1 MGARFPLTNKSILLF
16 GKVSETSFTKGVI
29 SRRFPSRPLG
39 RLIKIRLTA
48 ISESPF
54 IYVLD
59 GPTLRV
65 SDRISFLLKTFNF
78 FSFAIDQNELSSI
91 ELKFHIIKT
100 TKLSI
105 STGQNLINI
114 EFLIVYFIG

>member
-1 MGARFPLTNKSILLF
+1 MGARFPLTNKSILLL
-16 GKVSETSFTKGVI
+16 GNVSETSLTKGVI
-29 SRRFPSRPLG
+29 SKRFPSRPLG
-39 RLIKIRLTA
+39 RLIKIRLMA

-65 SDRISFLLKTFNF
+65 SKRISFLLKTFNF
-78 FSFAIDQNELSSI
+78 FSFAIARNELTSI
-91 ELKFHIIKT
+91 ELKFHINNA

-105 STGQNLINI
+105 STGQKLKNFD
-114 EFLIVYFIG
+114 FLIVYFIG